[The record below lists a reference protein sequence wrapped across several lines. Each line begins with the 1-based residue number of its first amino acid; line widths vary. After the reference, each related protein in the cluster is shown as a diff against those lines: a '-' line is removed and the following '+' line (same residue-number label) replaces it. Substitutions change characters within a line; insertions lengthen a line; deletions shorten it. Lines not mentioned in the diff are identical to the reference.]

1 MSEPTNTPAAVPAT
15 TTKTKPAAT
24 PSVEASNQPKVDT
37 LEAHF
42 SAKPAPKE
50 PAKVAEP
57 KPAEAPPPA
66 AADGKPAEA
75 PPPAAADGKPAAPVV
90 PTDDID
96 KMELGEK
103 ASDNART
110 NFAKLREVAKQ
121 ERLAKAALE
130 KQLADLKAQ
139 QETLAKAAPQDTAEQ
154 ERLRAEHKAMADRL
168 ALVDLKNHPDY
179 VRQYEVPKTA
189 ALAEAKEVLDYNE
202 IPANLESLMGK
213 SLKEFSA
220 EVSKLTKDMNS
231 MDATAVQT
239 SLRNAWKINNDA
251 TAALSK
257 SQELAK
263 ALSEKSAHAQ
273 KQAVEKVWSTFK
285 EAESILAKRPVPEG
299 ATPDELAEIASY
311 NEAVQGLRSNYERNA
326 FGRMTEEETAKMALK
341 ATTFDFIQTH
351 GVRMMDRAYKG
362 MEARALAAEKQL
374 NELKAAR
381 SPGNMGGDPQKATAS
396 APKTFE
402 EVFSQRPRQ

>member
-15 TTKTKPAAT
+15 TTETKSAAT
-24 PSVEASNQPKVDT
+24 PSVEASNQPKVDQ

-57 KPAEAPPPA
+57 KAAEAPPP
-66 AADGKPAEA
+66 
-75 PPPAAADGKPAAPVV
+75 AADGKPAAPAV

-213 SLKEFSA
+213 PLKEFSA

-239 SLRNAWKINNDA
+239 SLRNAWKIHNEA

-273 KQAVEKVWSTFK
+273 KQAVEKVWDTFK

-299 ATPDELAEIASY
+299 ATPEELAEITSY

-326 FGRMTEEETAKMALK
+326 FGRMTEEETARMALK

-351 GVRMMDRAYKG
+351 GVKMMDRAYKS

-396 APKTFE
+396 APMDFDTL
-402 EVFSQRPRQ
+402 FSQRPQR

>member
-1 MSEPTNTPAAVPAT
+1 MSEPTNTPAVVPAT
-15 TTKTKPAAT
+15 ATETKPAAT
-24 PSVEASNQPKVDT
+24 PSVETSNQPKVDPI
-37 LEAHF
+37 EAHF
-42 SAKPAPKE
+42 SAKAPAKEPAKVAESKPTEQTPPKE
-50 PAKVAEP
+50 PAKVAEQ
-57 KPAEAPPPA
+57 
-66 AADGKPAEA
+66 
-75 PPPAAADGKPAAPVV
+75 PVV
-90 PTDDID
+90 PTEDID

-251 TAALSK
+251 ASALSK

-263 ALSEKSAHAQ
+263 ALSEKAAHAQ
-273 KQAVEKVWSTFK
+273 KQAVEKVWGTFK

-299 ATPDELAEIASY
+299 ATPEELAEITSY
-311 NEAVQGLRSNYERNA
+311 NEAVRGLRSNYERNA
-326 FGRMTEEETAKMALK
+326 FGRMTEEETARMALK

-351 GVRMMDRAYKG
+351 GVRMMDRAYKS
-362 MEARALAAEKQL
+362 MEARAVAAEKQL
-374 NELKAAR
+374 AELKAAR
-381 SPGNMGGDPQKATAS
+381 SPGNMGGDPQKATATT
-396 APKTFE
+396 PKSFE
-402 EVFSQRPRQ
+402 ELFSQRPRQ

>member
-15 TTKTKPAAT
+15 TTKTEQAAT
-24 PSVEASNQPKVDT
+24 PSVETSNQPKVDT

-57 KPAEAPPPA
+57 KAAETPPPA
-66 AADGKPAEA
+66 AAGDKS
-75 PPPAAADGKPAAPVV
+75 AAPAV

-239 SLRNAWKINNDA
+239 SLRNAWKIHNEA

-273 KQAVEKVWSTFK
+273 KQAVEKVWGTFK

-299 ATPDELAEIASY
+299 ATPEELAEITSY

-326 FGRMTEEETAKMALK
+326 FGRMTEEETARMALK

-351 GVRMMDRAYKG
+351 GVKMMERAYKG
-362 MEARALAAEKQL
+362 MEARALAAEKQIS
-374 NELKAAR
+374 ELKAAR
-381 SPGNMGGDPQKATAS
+381 SPGNMGGDPQKPSEAP
-396 APKTFE
+396 PKTFE
-402 EVFSQRPRQ
+402 ELFARKRQ

>member
-15 TTKTKPAAT
+15 TTETKPAAT
-24 PSVEASNQPKVDT
+24 PSVEASNQPKVDQ

-57 KPAEAPPPA
+57 KAAEAPPPP
-66 AADGKPAEA
+66 ADKPADKPAE
-75 PPPAAADGKPAAPVV
+75 PAAPVV

-273 KQAVEKVWSTFK
+273 KQAVEKVWGTFK

-326 FGRMTEEETAKMALK
+326 FGRMTEEEAARMALK

-351 GVRMMDRAYKG
+351 GVKMMDRAYKS

-374 NELKAAR
+374 SELKAAR

-396 APKTFE
+396 EPKSFE
-402 EVFSQRPRQ
+402 ELFAQRPPR

>member
-15 TTKTKPAAT
+15 TTETKPAAT
-24 PSVEASNQPKVDT
+24 PSVETSNQPKPDPIDT
-37 LEAHF
+37 LF
-42 SAKPAPKE
+42 SSKPAPKE
-50 PAKVAEP
+50 PAKAAEPKPAEP
-57 KPAEAPPPA
+57 KPAEATPPA
-66 AADGKPAEA
+66 DKPADKPAE
-75 PPPAAADGKPAAPVV
+75 PAAPAV

-213 SLKEFSA
+213 PLKEFSA

-239 SLRNAWKINNDA
+239 SLRNAWKIHNEA

-299 ATPDELAEIASY
+299 ATPEELAEITSY

-326 FGRMTEEETAKMALK
+326 FGRMTEEETARMALK

-351 GVRMMDRAYKG
+351 GVKMMERAYKS

-396 APKTFE
+396 KPMDFDTL
-402 EVFSQRPRQ
+402 FSQRPQR

>member
-1 MSEPTNTPAAVPAT
+1 MSEPTTTPAAVPAT
-15 TTKTKPAAT
+15 TTETKPAET
-24 PSVEASNQPKVDT
+24 PSVETSNQPKTDQ
-37 LEAHF
+37 LEALF
-42 SAKPAPKE
+42 STKAAPKE
-50 PAKVAEP
+50 PAKVAD
-57 KPAEAPPPA
+57 KPAETPPPA
-66 AADGKPAEA
+66 TGD
-75 PPPAAADGKPAAPVV
+75 KPAAPTVS
-90 PTDDID
+90 TDDLD
-96 KMELGEK
+96 RMDLGEK

-121 ERLAKAALE
+121 ERQAKAALE
-130 KQLADLKAQ
+130 RQLADLKTQ
-139 QETLAKAAPQDTAEQ
+139 QETLAKAAPQDAVEQ

-179 VRQYEVPKTA
+179 VRQFDVPKTA

-202 IPANLESLMGK
+202 IPANLDTLMGK
-213 SLKEFSA
+213 SMKEFSA
-220 EVSKLTKDMNS
+220 EVSKLTKGLNS

-239 SLRNAWKINNDA
+239 SLRNAWKIHNDA
-251 TAALSK
+251 TSALSK

-273 KQAVEKVWSTFK
+273 KQAVEKVWGTFK
-285 EAESILAKRPVPEG
+285 EAESVLAKRAIPEG

-311 NEAVQGLRSNYERNA
+311 NEGVQALRANYERNA
-326 FGRMTEEETAKMALK
+326 FGRMTEEETARMALK
-341 ATTFDFIQTH
+341 ATTLDFIQTH
-351 GVRMMDRAYKG
+351 GVKMMDRAYKG

-381 SPGNMGGDPQKATAS
+381 SPGNMGGDPQKASAS

>member
-1 MSEPTNTPAAVPAT
+1 MSEPTNTPAVVPAT
-15 TTKTKPAAT
+15 ATETKPATT
-24 PSVEASNQPKVDT
+24 PSVETSNQPKVDQ

-66 AADGKPAEA
+66 AADGKPA
-75 PPPAAADGKPAAPVV
+75 APVV
-90 PTDDID
+90 PTDDLD
-96 KMELGEK
+96 RMELGEK

-130 KQLADLKAQ
+130 RQLADLKTQ

-213 SLKEFSA
+213 PLKEFSA

-251 TAALSK
+251 ASALSK

-273 KQAVEKVWSTFK
+273 KQAVEKVWGTFK

-299 ATPDELAEIASY
+299 ATPEELAEITSY

-351 GVRMMDRAYKG
+351 GVKMMDRAYKG

>member
-15 TTKTKPAAT
+15 TTKTEPAAT

-57 KPAEAPPPA
+57 KAAETPPPA
-66 AADGKPAEA
+66 AAGDKS
-75 PPPAAADGKPAAPVV
+75 AAPAV

-202 IPANLESLMGK
+202 IPSNLESLMGK
-213 SLKEFSA
+213 PLKEFSA

-239 SLRNAWKINNDA
+239 SLRNAWKIHNEA

-273 KQAVEKVWSTFK
+273 KQAVEKVWGTFK

-299 ATPDELAEIASY
+299 ATPEELAEITSY

-326 FGRMTEEETAKMALK
+326 FGRMTEEETARMALK

-351 GVRMMDRAYKG
+351 GVKMMERAYKG
-362 MEARALAAEKQL
+362 MEARALAAEKQIS
-374 NELKAAR
+374 ELKAAR
-381 SPGNMGGDPQKATAS
+381 SPGNMGGDPQKPSEAP
-396 APKTFE
+396 PKTFE
-402 EVFSQRPRQ
+402 ELFARKRQ

>member
-15 TTKTKPAAT
+15 TTETKPAAT
-24 PSVEASNQPKVDT
+24 PSVETSNQPKPDPIDT
-37 LEAHF
+37 LF
-42 SAKPAPKE
+42 SSKPAPKE
-50 PAKVAEP
+50 PAKAAEPKPAEP
-57 KPAEAPPPA
+57 KPAEATPPA
-66 AADGKPAEA
+66 DKPADKPAE
-75 PPPAAADGKPAAPVV
+75 PAAPVV

-213 SLKEFSA
+213 PLKEFSA

-239 SLRNAWKINNDA
+239 SLRNAWKIHNEA

-299 ATPDELAEIASY
+299 APPEELAEITSY

-326 FGRMTEEETAKMALK
+326 FGRMTEEETARMALK

-351 GVRMMDRAYKG
+351 GVKMMERAYKS

-396 APKTFE
+396 KPMDFDTL
-402 EVFSQRPRQ
+402 FSQRPQR

>member
-15 TTKTKPAAT
+15 TTETKPAAT
-24 PSVEASNQPKVDT
+24 PSVETSNQPKVDQ

-42 SAKPAPKE
+42 KAKPAPKE

-57 KPAEAPPPA
+57 KPAEATPPA
-66 AADGKPAEA
+66 DKPADKPAE
-75 PPPAAADGKPAAPVV
+75 PAAPVV

-273 KQAVEKVWSTFK
+273 KQAVEKVWGTFK

-351 GVRMMDRAYKG
+351 GVKMMDRAYKG

-381 SPGNMGGDPQKATAS
+381 SPGNMGGDPQKPSAS

-402 EVFSQRPRQ
+402 EVFSSRPQQ

>member
-1 MSEPTNTPAAVPAT
+1 MSEPTNTPAVVPAT
-15 TTKTKPAAT
+15 ATETKPAAT
-24 PSVEASNQPKVDT
+24 PSVEASNQPKVDQ

-57 KPAEAPPPA
+57 KPAEAPL
-66 AADGKPAEA
+66 
-75 PPPAAADGKPAAPVV
+75 PAAADGKPAAPVV
-90 PTDDID
+90 PTDDLD
-96 KMELGEK
+96 RMELGEK

-130 KQLADLKAQ
+130 RQLADLKTQ

-213 SLKEFSA
+213 PLKEFSA

-251 TAALSK
+251 TSALSK

-273 KQAVEKVWSTFK
+273 KQAVEKVWGTFK

-299 ATPDELAEIASY
+299 ATPEELAEITSY

-326 FGRMTEEETAKMALK
+326 FGRMTEEETAKLALK

-351 GVRMMDRAYKG
+351 GVKMMDRAYKG

-402 EVFSQRPRQ
+402 EVFSQKPRQ

>member
-15 TTKTKPAAT
+15 TTETKSAAT
-24 PSVEASNQPKVDT
+24 PSVETSNQPKVDT

-42 SAKPAPKE
+42 NSKPAPKE
-50 PAKVAEP
+50 PAKVAAP
-57 KPAEAPPPA
+57 VEAPPPA
-66 AADGKPAEA
+66 GDKPAE
-75 PPPAAADGKPAAPVV
+75 PAAPAV

-130 KQLADLKAQ
+130 KQLADLKTQ

-251 TAALSK
+251 TSALSK

-263 ALSEKSAHAQ
+263 TLSERSAHAQ
-273 KQAVEKVWSTFK
+273 KQAVEKVWGTFK

-299 ATPDELAEIASY
+299 ATPEELAEIASY

-326 FGRMTEEETAKMALK
+326 FGRMTEEETARMALK

-402 EVFSQRPRQ
+402 EVFSQRPQR

>member
-15 TTKTKPAAT
+15 TTETKPAAT
-24 PSVEASNQPKVDT
+24 PSVETSNQPKVDQ

-42 SAKPAPKE
+42 KTKAAPKE

-57 KPAEAPPPA
+57 
-66 AADGKPAEA
+66 KPAEA

-273 KQAVEKVWSTFK
+273 KQAVEKVWDTFK

-326 FGRMTEEETAKMALK
+326 FGRMTEEEAARMALK

-351 GVRMMDRAYKG
+351 GVKMMDRAYKS

-374 NELKAAR
+374 SELKAAR
-381 SPGNMGGDPQKATAS
+381 SPGNMGGDPQKASAS
-396 APKTFE
+396 EPMDFDTL
-402 EVFSQRPRQ
+402 FSQRPQR

>member
-1 MSEPTNTPAAVPAT
+1 MSEPTNTPAVVPAT
-15 TTKTKPAAT
+15 ATETKPAAT
-24 PSVEASNQPKVDT
+24 PSVETSNQPKVDPI
-37 LEAHF
+37 EAHF
-42 SAKPAPKE
+42 SAKAPAKEPAKVAESKPTEQTPPKE
-50 PAKVAEP
+50 PAKVAEQ
-57 KPAEAPPPA
+57 
-66 AADGKPAEA
+66 
-75 PPPAAADGKPAAPVV
+75 PVV
-90 PTDDID
+90 PTEDID

-251 TAALSK
+251 ASALSK

-263 ALSEKSAHAQ
+263 ALSEKAAHAQ
-273 KQAVEKVWSTFK
+273 KQAVEKVWGTFK

-299 ATPDELAEIASY
+299 ATPEELAEITSY

-326 FGRMTEEETAKMALK
+326 FGRMTEEETARMALK

-362 MEARALAAEKQL
+362 MEARAVAAEKQL
-374 NELKAAR
+374 AELKAAR
-381 SPGNMGGDPQKATAS
+381 SPGNMGGDPQKATATT
-396 APKTFE
+396 PKSFE
-402 EVFSQRPRQ
+402 ELFSQRPRQ

>member
-1 MSEPTNTPAAVPAT
+1 MSEPTNTPAAVPAAT
-15 TTKTKPAAT
+15 TETKPAAT
-24 PSVEASNQPKVDT
+24 PSVETSNQPKVDQ

-57 KPAEAPPPA
+57 KPAEATPP
-66 AADGKPAEA
+66 AADGKPAV
-75 PPPAAADGKPAAPVV
+75 PVV

-251 TAALSK
+251 TSALSK

-263 ALSEKSAHAQ
+263 TLSEKSAHAQ
-273 KQAVEKVWSTFK
+273 KQAVEKVWGTFK
-285 EAESILAKRPVPEG
+285 EAESILAKRPIPEG

-351 GVRMMDRAYKG
+351 GVKMMDRAYKG

-374 NELKAAR
+374 AELKAAR
-381 SPGNMGGDPQKATAS
+381 SPGNMAGDPQKPSAS

-402 EVFSQRPRQ
+402 EVFSQRPQR

>member
-1 MSEPTNTPAAVPAT
+1 MSEPTNTPAVVPAT
-15 TTKTKPAAT
+15 ATETKPAAT
-24 PSVEASNQPKVDT
+24 PSVETSNQPKVDQ

-57 KPAEAPPPA
+57 KPAEAPPPVA
-66 AADGKPAEA
+66 GDKPAE
-75 PPPAAADGKPAAPVV
+75 PAAPAV
-90 PTDDID
+90 PTDDLD
-96 KMELGEK
+96 RMELGEK

-130 KQLADLKAQ
+130 RQLADLKTQ
-139 QETLAKAAPQDTAEQ
+139 QETLAKAAPQDAVEQ

-179 VRQYEVPKTA
+179 VRQFEVPKTA

-213 SLKEFSA
+213 SMKDFSA
-220 EVSKLTKDMNS
+220 EVSKLTKNLNS

-251 TAALSK
+251 TSALSK

-273 KQAVEKVWSTFK
+273 KQAVEKVWGTFK

-299 ATPDELAEIASY
+299 VTPEELAEITSY
-311 NEAVQGLRSNYERNA
+311 NEAVQNLRPNYERNA
-326 FGRMTEEETAKMALK
+326 FGRMTEEETARMALK

-351 GVRMMDRAYKG
+351 GVKMMDRAYKG

-402 EVFSQRPRQ
+402 EVFSQRPQR

>member
-1 MSEPTNTPAAVPAT
+1 MSEPTNTPAVVPAT
-15 TTKTKPAAT
+15 ATETKPAAT
-24 PSVEASNQPKVDT
+24 PSVETSNQPKVDPI
-37 LEAHF
+37 EAHF
-42 SAKPAPKE
+42 SAKAPAKEPAKVAESKPTEQTPPKE
-50 PAKVAEP
+50 PAKVAEQ
-57 KPAEAPPPA
+57 
-66 AADGKPAEA
+66 
-75 PPPAAADGKPAAPVV
+75 PVV
-90 PTDDID
+90 PTEDID

-251 TAALSK
+251 ASALSK

-263 ALSEKSAHAQ
+263 ALSEKAAHAQ
-273 KQAVEKVWSTFK
+273 KQAVEKVWGTFK

-299 ATPDELAEIASY
+299 ATPEELAEITSY
-311 NEAVQGLRSNYERNA
+311 NEAVRGLRSNYERNA
-326 FGRMTEEETAKMALK
+326 FGRMTEEETARMALK

-351 GVRMMDRAYKG
+351 GVKMMDRAYKS
-362 MEARALAAEKQL
+362 MEARAVAAEKQL
-374 NELKAAR
+374 AELKAAR
-381 SPGNMGGDPQKATAS
+381 SPGNMGGDPQKATATT
-396 APKTFE
+396 PKSFE
-402 EVFSQRPRQ
+402 ELFSQRPRQ

>member
-15 TTKTKPAAT
+15 TTETKPAAT
-24 PSVEASNQPKVDT
+24 PSVETSNQPKVDQ

-42 SAKPAPKE
+42 KAKPAPKE

-57 KPAEAPPPA
+57 KPAEATPP
-66 AADGKPAEA
+66 AADGKPAV
-75 PPPAAADGKPAAPVV
+75 PVV

-213 SLKEFSA
+213 PLKEFSA

-273 KQAVEKVWSTFK
+273 KQAVEKVWGTFK

-326 FGRMTEEETAKMALK
+326 FGRMTEEETARMALK

-351 GVRMMDRAYKG
+351 GVKMMDRAYKG

-374 NELKAAR
+374 AELKAAR
-381 SPGNMGGDPQKATAS
+381 SPGNMGGDPQKPSAS

-402 EVFSQRPRQ
+402 EVFSQRPQQ

>member
-1 MSEPTNTPAAVPAT
+1 MSEPTNTPAVVPAT
-15 TTKTKPAAT
+15 ATETKPAAT
-24 PSVEASNQPKVDT
+24 PSVETSNQPKVDPI
-37 LEAHF
+37 EAHF
-42 SAKPAPKE
+42 SAKAPAKEPAKVAESKPTEQTPPKE
-50 PAKVAEP
+50 PAKVAEQ
-57 KPAEAPPPA
+57 
-66 AADGKPAEA
+66 
-75 PPPAAADGKPAAPVV
+75 PVV
-90 PTDDID
+90 PTEDID

-139 QETLAKAAPQDTAEQ
+139 QETLAKAAQPDTAEQ
-154 ERLRAEHKAMADRL
+154 ERIRAEHKAMADRL

-189 ALAEAKEVLDYNE
+189 ALAEAKEVLDYNGVT
-202 IPANLESLMGK
+202 ANLESLMGK

-220 EVSKLTKDMNS
+220 DVSKLTKDMNS

-239 SLRNAWKINNDA
+239 SLRNAWKVNNEA
-251 TAALSK
+251 VAALSK

-273 KQAVEKVWSTFK
+273 KQAVEKVWGTFK
-285 EAESILAKRPVPEG
+285 EAESILAKRAMPEG
-299 ATPDELAEIASY
+299 ATPEEVAEITSY

-326 FGRMTEEETAKMALK
+326 FGRMTEEETARMALK

-351 GVRMMDRAYKG
+351 GVKMMDRAYKS
-362 MEARALAAEKQL
+362 MEARAIAAEKQL
-374 NELKAAR
+374 AELKAAR
-381 SPGNMGGDPQKATAS
+381 SPGNMGGDPQKVTATT
-396 APKTFE
+396 PKSFE
-402 EVFSQRPRQ
+402 ELFSQRPRQ

>member
-1 MSEPTNTPAAVPAT
+1 MSEPTNTPAVVPAT
-15 TTKTKPAAT
+15 TTETKPAAT
-24 PSVEASNQPKVDT
+24 PSVETPNQPKVDQ

-42 SAKPAPKE
+42 STKPAPKE

-66 AADGKPAEA
+66 AADGKPAA
-75 PPPAAADGKPAAPVV
+75 PAV

-96 KMELGEK
+96 RMELGEK

-130 KQLADLKAQ
+130 RQLADLKTQ
-139 QETLAKAAPQDTAEQ
+139 QETLAKAAPQDAVEQ
-154 ERLRAEHKAMADRL
+154 ERIRAEHKAMADRL

-213 SLKEFSA
+213 SMKDFSA
-220 EVSKLTKDMNS
+220 EVSKLTKDLNS

-251 TAALSK
+251 TSALSK

-273 KQAVEKVWSTFK
+273 KQAVEKVWGTFK

-299 ATPDELAEIASY
+299 ATPEELAEITSY

-326 FGRMTEEETAKMALK
+326 FGRMTEEETARMALK

-351 GVRMMDRAYKG
+351 GVKMMDRAYKG

-396 APKTFE
+396 APMDFDTL
-402 EVFSQRPRQ
+402 FSQRPRQ

>member
-15 TTKTKPAAT
+15 TTETKPAAT
-24 PSVEASNQPKVDT
+24 PSVEASNQPKVDS

-50 PAKVAEP
+50 PAKVAAP
-57 KPAEAPPPA
+57 VEAPPPA
-66 AADGKPAEA
+66 GDKPAE
-75 PPPAAADGKPAAPVV
+75 PAAPAV

-273 KQAVEKVWSTFK
+273 KQAVEKVWGTFK

-299 ATPDELAEIASY
+299 ATPEELAEITSY

-326 FGRMTEEETAKMALK
+326 FGRMTEEETARMALK

-351 GVRMMDRAYKG
+351 GVKMMDRAYKG

>member
-1 MSEPTNTPAAVPAT
+1 VVPAT
-15 TTKTKPAAT
+15 TTETKPAAT
-24 PSVEASNQPKVDT
+24 PSVETSNQPKVDQ

-42 SAKPAPKE
+42 STKPAPKE
-50 PAKVAEP
+50 PAKVAES
-57 KPAEAPPPA
+57 KPAEATPPI
-66 AADGKPAEA
+66 
-75 PPPAAADGKPAAPVV
+75 AADGKPAAPAV

-251 TAALSK
+251 ASALSK

-273 KQAVEKVWSTFK
+273 KQAVEKVWGTFK

-299 ATPDELAEIASY
+299 ATPEELAEITSY

-351 GVRMMDRAYKG
+351 GVKMMDRAYKG

-402 EVFSQRPRQ
+402 EVFSQRPQR